1 MVKRKE
7 VVIRASGVVLAIIA
21 LGAIVFV
28 WTTVDNLGKI
38 VDELELRL
46 TETENTVDELGDKVD
61 DLEDRLAAAENA
73 VDTLEQEADDLERRL
88 TAIENKTW
96 HTVGDFN
103 LSPSKN
109 SQGFHIQGEEW
120 RLNFTFN
127 QPVAGMVL
135 GYNLRVYDASG
146 NIVGGLGGWE
156 LSDIRNTNTHC
167 ILGISEGQGDFTV
180 EIRDMTEDFTFSF
193 TVEEFY

>member
-7 VVIRASGVVLAIIA
+7 VVIGVSGVVLAIIA
-21 LGAIVFV
+21 LVAIVFV
-28 WTTVDNLGKI
+28 WTTIDNLGKK

-46 TETENTVDELGDKVD
+46 TTAENTVDELGDKVD
-61 DLEDRLAAAENA
+61 DLEDRLAAAENT
-73 VDTLEQEADDLERRL
+73 VDTLEQKADNLEQRL

-96 HTVGDFN
+96 HTVSDFT
-103 LSPSKN
+103 LSPSKT
-109 SQGFHIQGEEW
+109 SQGFHIQGEKW

-127 QPVAGMVL
+127 QPVAGMVV
-135 GYNLRVYDASG
+135 GYNLRVYDAIG

-167 ILGISEGQGDFTV
+167 ILSISEGQGDFTV
-180 EIRDMTEDFTFSF
+180 EIRDMTEDFTFHF